1 VVCLKSQRGGLYR
14 LCVAHQLMYSFG
26 GMSAYIGLRLFSF
39 KFLFIVKNLVCD
51 CDCDELEGKWKEDCI
66 AQFKIPI

>member
-1 VVCLKSQRGGLYR
+1 MVSLQSQRRGLYR

-39 KFLFIVKNLVCD
+39 KFLFIVKIWSVIVTVMN
-51 CDCDELEGKWKEDCI
+51 WKESGRKI
-66 AQFKIPI
+66 A